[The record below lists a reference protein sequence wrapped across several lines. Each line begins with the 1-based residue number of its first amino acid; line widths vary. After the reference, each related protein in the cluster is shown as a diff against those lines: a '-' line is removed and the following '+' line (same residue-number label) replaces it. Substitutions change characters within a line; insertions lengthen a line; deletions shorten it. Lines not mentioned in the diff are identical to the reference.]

1 MHGARPVSA
10 PRVSALT
17 VASTMPAERSRLV
30 PAESIPQ
37 AASAGSAWVGRTV
50 PAIEGTPGTAAL
62 TEAAIATG
70 TSGSR
75 PVRPRLACQPGP
87 TAQYGPSLMPQ
98 KTTLWDRER
107 RVFQIGPRLHAQ
119 PEAGRGEA

>member
-50 PAIEGTPGTAAL
+50 PAIEGTPATAAL

-75 PVRPRLACQPGP
+75 PVRPRLACQPGAHRP
-87 TAQYGPSLMPQ
+87 ARPFAHATEDDTM
-98 KTTLWDRER
+98 
-107 RVFQIGPRLHAQ
+107 GPRTARVSYFLA
-119 PEAGRGEA
+119 EWDLRNG